1 MKKCPECGALVPDEN
16 RFCTTCGASLADAE
30 VIAETTEETAAPAAE
45 ETTAEADTSAW
56 AAPAEEPKAEE
67 PIAASF
73 APQPDPA
80 PSAYAP
86 VTPAPMFDNSSST
99 GSDYQQAAPE
109 QPVLTVGSNAGIAP
123 RNIAVCIILSLVT
136 CGIYTLYWVYKIN
149 EELKQMSGT
158 EGTDGG
164 MVILFDIITCG
175 IYAWYW
181 MYKMGEKADI
191 VKGDPNGN
199 SNVLYLVLSI
209 CGLGI
214 VSIAFMQDC
223 INDHC
228 A

>member
-16 RFCTTCGASLADAE
+16 RFCTSCGASLADAE
-30 VIAETTEETAAPAAE
+30 VIAETTEEAAAPAAE
-45 ETTAEADTSAW
+45 ETTTEADTSAW
-56 AAPAEEPKAEE
+56 SAPAEEPKAEE
-67 PIAASF
+67 PVAASF
-73 APQPDPA
+73 APRPE
-80 PSAYAP
+80 SSAP
-86 VTPAPMFDNSSST
+86 VAPAPMFDNSSST

-109 QPVLTVGSNAGIAP
+109 QPVMTVGSNAGIAP

-158 EGTDGG
+158 DGTDGG

>member
-45 ETTAEADTSAW
+45 ETTTEADTSAW
-56 AAPAEEPKAEE
+56 SAPAEEPKAEE
-67 PIAASF
+67 PVAASF
-73 APQPDPA
+73 APRPE
-80 PSAYAP
+80 SSAP

-158 EGTDGG
+158 DGTDGG

-214 VSIAFMQDC
+214 VSIAFMQYC

>member
-45 ETTAEADTSAW
+45 ETTTEADTSAW
-56 AAPAEEPKAEE
+56 SAPAEEPKAEE
-67 PIAASF
+67 PVAASF
-73 APQPDPA
+73 APRPE
-80 PSAYAP
+80 SSAP

-158 EGTDGG
+158 DGTDGG

>member
-16 RFCTTCGASLADAE
+16 RFCTSCGASLADAE
-30 VIAETTEETAAPAAE
+30 TVTETTEEAAAPAAE
-45 ETTAEADTSAW
+45 ETTTEADTSAW
-56 AAPAEEPKAEE
+56 SAPSEEPKAEE
-67 PIAASF
+67 PVAASF
-73 APQPDPA
+73 APQPE
-80 PSAYAP
+80 SSAP

-109 QPVLTVGSNAGIAP
+109 QPVLNVGSNAGIAP

-158 EGTDGG
+158 DGTDGG

-191 VKGDPNGN
+191 VKGEPNGN

>member
-16 RFCTTCGASLADAE
+16 RFCTSCGASLADAE
-30 VIAETTEETAAPAAE
+30 VIADVAEETAAPAAE
-45 ETTAEADTSAW
+45 AVSE
-56 AAPAEEPKAEE
+56 APAEEPKAEE
-67 PIAASF
+67 PVAASF
-73 APQPDPA
+73 APRPEPA
-80 PSAYAP
+80 ASASEP
-86 VTPAPMFDNSSST
+86 VAPAPMFDNSSST
-99 GSDYQQAAPE
+99 DSGYQQATPE
-109 QPVLTVGSNAGIAP
+109 QPVQPAGSSAGIAP

-136 CGIYTLYWVYKIN
+136 CGIYTFYWVYKIN

-158 EGTDGG
+158 DGTDGG

>member
-16 RFCTTCGASLADAE
+16 RFCTSCGASLADAE
-30 VIAETTEETAAPAAE
+30 TVTETTEEAAAPAAE
-45 ETTAEADTSAW
+45 ETTTEADTSAW
-56 AAPAEEPKAEE
+56 SAPSEEPKAEE
-67 PIAASF
+67 PVAASF
-73 APQPDPA
+73 APQPE
-80 PSAYAP
+80 SSAP

-109 QPVLTVGSNAGIAP
+109 QPVLNVGSNAGIAP

-158 EGTDGG
+158 DGTDGG